1 MQESSASVSLALNGS
16 MDSDQ
21 QRWWRALWQPPLEM
35 IRQTRLPFVDQKT
48 SKILFSG
55 ADQDDDATV
64 VSDSLDIKDRIK
76 NSVVNGIKDVMVK
89 SGMYSDVQVAPNLD
103 IDMSKVE
110 KAVHNYSHNDGQD
123 QGESTESSEYNS
135 EAKGGQAATPGTD
148 SNIYVNLCDTGW
160 RDYRI
165 FRVGCG

>member
-1 MQESSASVSLALNGS
+1 M
-16 MDSDQ
+16 
-21 QRWWRALWQPPLEM
+21 WQPPLEM
-35 IRQTRLPFVDQKT
+35 IRQNKITILDQKT

-123 QGESTESSEYNS
+123 QGELTESSEYNS

-148 SNIYVNLCDTGW
+148 SNDDTPTYVTPDGEITESSVSDVDKNIRRMRKL
-160 RDYRI
+160 
-165 FRVGCG
+165 